1 MTPLEKR
8 PSGSEVV
15 PEAKLEFRRFDKDIN
30 RSVRECSCGHG
41 STQTNTPFGC
51 NYLLASRLI
60 AQFPRQKSSPQRSAR
75 ISFGA
80 I

>member
-60 AQFPRQKSSPQRSAR
+60 VSASEILASAQR
-75 ISFGA
+75 
-80 I
+80 